1 MALLTVAAVLQQAP
15 AVQVQLERI
24 AWSQIVMAVAL
35 GLVTLAMLAVAVGAF
50 LLFRSVR
57 KAVGSLQHQVQTL
70 LPKAEPLLTAAG
82 KVASDATS
90 VSATA
95 KERAE
100 EILTTVKDLNER
112 LRELA
117 TETEGRVR
125 DFGAVLDVVQAETR
139 EILLD
144 AAATARGVH
153 TTAETLAASNP
164 RKLAG
169 RRGRR
174 PK

>member
-15 AVQVQLERI
+15 AIQLQLERI

-35 GLVTLAMLAVAVGAF
+35 ALVTLALLATTIASF

-57 KAVGSLQHQVQTL
+57 KAVASVQQQVQAM
-70 LPKAEPLLTAAG
+70 LPKAEPLLTAAS

-90 VSATA
+90 VSGTA
-95 KERAE
+95 RERAE
-100 EILTTVKDLNER
+100 EILATVKDLNER

-153 TTAETLAASNP
+153 TTAEAIAASSP
-164 RKLAG
+164 RKLG
-169 RRGRR
+169 RRS
-174 PK
+174 K

>member
-15 AVQVQLERI
+15 AVQLQLERI

-35 GLVTLAMLAVAVGAF
+35 GLVTLAMLGMAVAAF
-50 LLFRSVR
+50 LLFRSAR
-57 KAVGSLQHQVQTL
+57 KAIGSVQHQVQAM
-70 LPKAEPLLTAAG
+70 LPKAEPLLAAAG
-82 KVASDATS
+82 KVASDATT
-90 VSATA
+90 VSTA
-95 KERAE
+95 ARERAE
-100 EILTTVKDLNER
+100 EVLATVKDLNER

-125 DFGAVLDVVQAETR
+125 DFGAVLDVVQAEAR

-153 TTAETLAASNP
+153 TTAEAIAASSP
-164 RKLAG
+164 RRVG
-169 RRGRR
+169 RPG
-174 PK
+174 K